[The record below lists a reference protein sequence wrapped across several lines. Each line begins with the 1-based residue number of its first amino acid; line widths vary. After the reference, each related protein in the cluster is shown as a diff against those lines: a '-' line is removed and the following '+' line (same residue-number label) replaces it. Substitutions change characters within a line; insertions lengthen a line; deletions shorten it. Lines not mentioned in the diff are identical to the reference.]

1 MKIPKLIHWIN
12 TIGGFF
18 IWIVLTI
25 SFIESINQL
34 VILVILLCLYLIF
47 YYFLRKSK
55 SVVMAIFLSVFIFLF
70 YILFAQSLVYVEN
83 ALKLGIVRNL
93 NLDSRL
99 LKYVNE
105 NVKGS
110 ARNDTFES
118 CCGDPL
124 FYRRTPGTMHRN
136 AFDTNQKNLYSTVV
150 DETGYLNTN
159 RGFYSSNEQI
169 DIFVSGD
176 SVFQGLGGPSLIKE
190 IKEKEG
196 FSIWNLS
203 TGGYSP
209 SQKVKALETFALP
222 KKPKWLILEFYS
234 GNDSSEANEDEICA
248 EQGDDYLCRF
258 NIPEM
263 NKLFLKSSKYD
274 GIVVSAQNI
283 VIAKTKNLSRSNLT
297 LALTSFITSRAKV
310 LLKKMFFQK
319 TLQLPESKP
328 FVGPGYSHFK
338 VDSKN
343 YDKWISNG
351 LENTFQSYRQ
361 LLSRLASMPQ
371 KPQVI
376 LLYNPSSYEIYN
388 GIEIERDKELERRAS
403 LQFEALKKFADENQM
418 IFINLLTP
426 LRRIVKNEKVWIYGE
441 KDVYHWSP
449 MGTKVVSKLLYEE
462 LKQVIMQNLVKE

>member
-1 MKIPKLIHWIN
+1 
-12 TIGGFF
+12 
-18 IWIVLTI
+18 
-25 SFIESINQL
+25 
-34 VILVILLCLYLIF
+34 
-47 YYFLRKSK
+47 
-55 SVVMAIFLSVFIFLF
+55 
-70 YILFAQSLVYVEN
+70 
-83 ALKLGIVRNL
+83 
-93 NLDSRL
+93 
-99 LKYVNE
+99 
-105 NVKGS
+105 VKGS
-110 ARNDTFES
+110 ARNNTFEN

-124 FYRRTPGTMHRN
+124 FYRRTPGTMHRH
-136 AFDTNQKNLYSTVV
+136 AFDNNQKNLYSTAA

-176 SVFQGLGGPSLIKE
+176 SIFQGSGGPSVIEE

-209 SQKVKALETFALP
+209 RQKVKALETFALP

-248 EQGDDYLCRF
+248 EQGNDYLCRF
-258 NIPEM
+258 NISEM

-283 VIAKTKNLSRSNLT
+283 VIAKTKNLSKSNLT
-297 LALTSFITSRAKV
+297 LALTSFITSKAKV

-319 TLQLPESKP
+319 TLQLPESKQ

-371 KPQVI
+371 
-376 LLYNPSSYEIYN
+376 
-388 GIEIERDKELERRAS
+388 
-403 LQFEALKKFADENQM
+403 
-418 IFINLLTP
+418 
-426 LRRIVKNEKVWIYGE
+426 
-441 KDVYHWSP
+441 
-449 MGTKVVSKLLYEE
+449 
-462 LKQVIMQNLVKE
+462 